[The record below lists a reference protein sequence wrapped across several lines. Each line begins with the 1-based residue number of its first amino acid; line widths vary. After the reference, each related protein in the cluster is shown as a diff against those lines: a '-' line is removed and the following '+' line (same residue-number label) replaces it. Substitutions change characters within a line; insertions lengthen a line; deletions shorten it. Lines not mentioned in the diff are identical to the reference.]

1 MKDNLGFSIESI
13 TAILLIG
20 FFVCIWYY
28 YPKRVKVGDIKYVGY
43 YSYTKD
49 GTMNFY
55 IDDDLSRALSDI
67 EFDVRFTR
75 DKKKKE
81 DYTNLVKTV
90 ATELQ
95 NKLGDRYQVDT
106 KYSDMKITNIE
117 VTDLKKYNRSM
128 KKRRKALE
136 DLNRKTNNAIQS
148 LQDIETK

>member
-1 MKDNLGFSIESI
+1 MKDNLGFFIGSIVVI
-13 TAILLIG
+13 VLIG
-20 FFVCIWYY
+20 FICIWN
-28 YPKRVKVGDIKYVGY
+28 YPKKVMVGEIKYVGY

-55 IDDDLSRALSDI
+55 IDDDNLSRALSDI

-81 DYTNLVKTV
+81 DYTNLVKNV

-106 KYSDMKITNIE
+106 VYSKMKITNIK
-117 VTDLKKYNRSM
+117 VIDLKKYNKTQE
-128 KKRRKALE
+128 KKMKALE
-136 DLNRKTNNAIQS
+136 DLNRKTNNAILS
-148 LQDIETK
+148 LQDIEIK